1 MSVPVDEKIIQAV
14 LKSVKD
20 GRLSCTMARKLAG
33 DLRVTPGEIGEA
45 CNQLKIKIHACE
57 LGCFK

>member
-1 MSVPVDEKIIQAV
+1 MSGSVDEKIIETV
-14 LKSVKD
+14 LKQVKD
-20 GRLSCTMARKLAG
+20 GRLSCTAARKLAE

-45 CNQLKIKIHACE
+45 CNQLKIKIHSCE